1 MKTILTLIL
10 LTALAGCSTI
20 IDKTASAI
28 PGCSA
33 SDIQVKSFVPGV
45 MSDTLSVM
53 CHGKE
58 YTCAYSGG
66 KVYNCTSPNAEQS
79 TGIES

>member
-1 MKTILTLIL
+1 MRTILTLIL

-28 PGCSA
+28 PGCSS

-45 MSDTLSVM
+45 MSDTSARDVSRKGVHL
-53 CHGKE
+53 CLQRGQGLQLH
-58 YTCAYSGG
+58 
-66 KVYNCTSPNAEQS
+66 
-79 TGIES
+79 